1 MIRIDID
8 DREVRQALSALAR
21 RVADMTP
28 AMRAIGQEMET
39 RIAARFETRR
49 DPAGRPWPPLRPATE
64 KAKRGRGSI
73 LYRSGELLDSRAHRA
88 GPFEAAVGFGKP
100 YAAYHEFGTKRMPRR
115 GLLMADPERG
125 TLGEDDKRAILD
137 ILADYLAEGR

>member
-8 DREVRQALSALAR
+8 DREVRQALAQLAQ

-39 RIAARFETRR
+39 RLATRFETRR
-49 DPAGRPWPPLRPATE
+49 DPAGRPWAPLRPATE
-64 KAKRGRGSI
+64 KAKRGRGAI
-73 LYRSGELLDSRAHRA
+73 LYRTGEMLDSRTHRA
-88 GPFEAAVGFGKP
+88 GSLEVAWGFGKP
-100 YAAYHEFGTKRMPRR
+100 YAAYHEFGTKKMPRR

-125 TLGEDDKRAILD
+125 ALGEEDRRSILD
-137 ILADYLAEGR
+137 ILAEYLRGKG